1 MSSVEQRFIKFNLD
15 LKGLNEG
22 LADLRGFVL
31 EKVNG
36 SDITKDYESYV
47 TEILRSQDR
56 VLYGMSESAALPAK
70 RTRKSKRK
78 ESSSKQKRRRRSSRT
93 RRRSR

>member
-1 MSSVEQRFIKFNLD
+1 MSSVDERLAL
-15 LKGLNEG
+15 LK
-22 LADLRGFVL
+22 GFVL
-31 EKVNG
+31 KNVTG
-36 SDITKDYESYV
+36 RDITKDYESY
-47 TEILRSQDR
+47 IDDRSR
-56 VLYGMSESAALPAK
+56 RLIYGVSESAALPAK

>member
-1 MSSVEQRFIKFNLD
+1 MSSVDERLAL
-15 LKGLNEG
+15 LK
-22 LADLRGFVL
+22 GFVL
-31 EKVNG
+31 KNVTG
-36 SDITKDYESYV
+36 RDITKDYESYV